1 MGKRICGKEVFR
13 KKLLIASRMLADPV
27 VTTLGPEGLPILLE
41 RDTEPPLSTKDGVTV
56 AEYINVKD
64 TVYNTVINAM
74 KEAAIKTN
82 NEAGDGTTT
91 AILLAKSLI
100 HEGMKFI
107 DAGVITP
114 QKLVYEIRNISTY
127 IVKHLHKIAVNVQ
140 NKERQLDVATIASNG
155 DIKIAA
161 KIVDAIENKKRSL
174 GTLKEQVAKH
184 LPELESMY
192 EKTGARPVV
201 KYYEAESGV
210 KTILQDV
217 IATTENSENKTYY
230 IYSSADIKSYLY
242 KAYPKFS
249 EDRIAAK
256 VKVKAIAIGQ
266 GGELVGLDERK
277 WLTKKEG
284 SPSYIFIYPGKVAMI
299 SLDALDRPVGVIIEN
314 DGLYE
319 TQKMIF
325 ESLWQTL

>member
-1 MGKRICGKEVFR
+1 MIVENLLQFGLNEKEISVY
-13 KKLLIASRMLADPV
+13 LSLIS
-27 VTTLGPEGLPILLE
+27 LGPAPVREIAKTAKVNRGTTYDILKGLIDLGLVSYYKQE
-41 RDTEPPLSTKDGVTV
+41 TKQHFVAEPP
-56 AEYINVKD
+56 
-64 TVYNTVINAM
+64 
-74 KEAAIKTN
+74 
-82 NEAGDGTTT
+82 
-91 AILLAKSLI
+91 
-100 HEGMKFI
+100 
-107 DAGVITP
+107 
-114 QKLVYEIRNISTY
+114 Q
-127 IVKHLHKIAVNVQ
+127 
-140 NKERQLDVATIASNG
+140 
-155 DIKIAA
+155 